1 MIKRTM
7 LGISVAAAM
16 GFGAAAMA
24 AGGAHWSYEGEGGPE
39 NWGKLSHDFE
49 TCSTGKE
56 QSPIDISGAVVTSLD
71 NVKVNYQPSPLKVK
85 NNGHT
90 IQVDYA
96 PGSFIEVGG
105 TKYNLLQFH
114 FHTPSEES
122 IGGKRAPMV
131 THFVHKTDDGKL
143 GVIGLLM
150 NEGAESG
157 PMKAVFDNMPKEE
170 GEQAVEGVMINAADM
185 LPKNLTYYNFP
196 GSLTTPP
203 CSEGVNWMV
212 LANSTEISPQ
222 QVQAFKTIFPMNARP
237 IQPVNGRVVKLDND

>member
-7 LGISVAAAM
+7 LGISIAAAM
-16 GFGAAAMA
+16 GFGGMVMA
-24 AGGAHWSYEGEGGPE
+24 SSGAHWSYEGEAGPE
-39 NWGKLSHDFE
+39 SWGKLAKEFE
-49 TCSTGKE
+49 TCATGKE

-71 NVKVNYQPSPLKVK
+71 NVKVNYQPSPLKIK

-90 IQVDYA
+90 IQVDYE
-96 PGSFIEVGG
+96 PGSYIEVGG
-105 TKYNLLQFH
+105 TKYNLVQFH

-122 IGGKRAPMV
+122 IGGKRSPMV

-157 PMKAVFDNMPKEE
+157 AMKAVFDNMPKEE
-170 GEQAVEGVMINAADM
+170 GEQAVEGVTINAADM
-185 LPKNLTYYNFP
+185 LPKNLAYYNFT

-212 LANSTEISPQ
+212 LANPAEISPQ

>member
-1 MIKRTM
+1 MIKRTT
-7 LGISVAAAM
+7 LGICVAAAM
-16 GFGAAAMA
+16 GFGTTALAS
-24 AGGAHWSYEGEGGPE
+24 GAVHWTYEGEHGPE

-49 TCSTGKE
+49 TCAKGKE
-56 QSPIDISGAVVTSLD
+56 QSPIDISAANVTSLE
-71 NVKVNYQPSPLKVK
+71 NIKVSYQPSPLKVK

-96 PGSFIEVGG
+96 PGSFIEVAG

-122 IGGKRAPMV
+122 IGGKRAAMV

-150 NEGAESG
+150 KEGAEG
-157 PMKAVFDNMPKEE
+157 GAMKAILDNMPTAE
-170 GEQAVEGVMINAADM
+170 GEKEVAGVTINAADM
-185 LPKNLTYYNFP
+185 LPKNLAYYNFP

-212 LANSTEISPQ
+212 LANQAEVSAD
-222 QVQAFKTIFPMNARP
+222 QVKAFQAVFPMNARP
-237 IQPVNGRVVKLDND
+237 IQPVNGRIVKLDND

>member
-1 MIKRTM
+1 MMKRTM

-16 GFGAAAMA
+16 TIGGAAMA
-24 AGGAHWSYEGEGGPE
+24 AGGTQWSYEGATGPE
-39 NWGKLSHDFE
+39 SWGKLSQEFE
-49 TCSTGKE
+49 TCSKGKE
-56 QSPIDISGAVVTSLD
+56 QSPIDIAGAKPTSLE
-71 NVKVNYQPSPLKVK
+71 NIKVNYKPSPLKIK

-96 PGSFIEVGG
+96 PGSSIDVGG
-105 TKYNLLQFH
+105 TKFNLVQFH

-122 IGGKRAPMV
+122 IDGKRSPMV

-157 PMKAVFDNMPKEE
+157 PMKAVFDNMPKEA
-170 GEQAVEGVMINAADM
+170 GEKTVEGVTINAADM
-185 LPKNLTYYNFP
+185 LPKDLAYYNFA

-212 LANSTEISPQ
+212 LAKPAEVSAA
-222 QVQAFKTIFPMNARP
+222 QVKAFKSIFSMNARP